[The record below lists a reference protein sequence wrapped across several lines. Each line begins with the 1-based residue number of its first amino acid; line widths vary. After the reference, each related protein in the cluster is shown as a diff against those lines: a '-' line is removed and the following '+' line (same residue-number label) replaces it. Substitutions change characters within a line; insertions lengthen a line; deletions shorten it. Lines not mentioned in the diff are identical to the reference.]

1 VDWWKFLVAINKVVK
16 DVTSSADKQMGYFF
30 VKAKDSVVD
39 AEMFVNK
46 IAFYLWN
53 DVFKDCELDGDAFK
67 IERDEGEVDVLSFQD
82 FFKEDGTINEEVLK
96 NFLTKLVPQP
106 ETALGE
112 SEAGSA
118 ADGEA

>member
-1 VDWWKFLVAINKVVK
+1 
-16 DVTSSADKQMGYFF
+16 
-30 VKAKDSVVD
+30 
-39 AEMFVNK
+39 MFVNK
-46 IAFYLWN
+46 VAFYLWN

-67 IERDEGEVDVLSFQD
+67 IERDRGEVDVLSFQD
-82 FFKEDGTINEEVLK
+82 FFKEDEAINEEVLK
-96 NFLTKLVPQP
+96 NFLMTLVPQP